1 MKQNHTKELQERAM
15 QFCIDRVDDLP
26 LVTGMGYLP
35 ANRDLEIDED
45 NVSEDTLNRMM
56 LLVFKDPDGYDA
68 QTVNAVQRLFVGWLT
83 YFLEHSFYEYLGDI
97 TLIPCPAHS
106 QELTDI
112 RWFNFMN
119 NVVQK
124 LEEHL
129 YIVENGYK
137 YIDFVEDAP
146 VASHVN
152 RKAPKAKFRY
162 KNLQGKNIILIDD
175 LITSGNT
182 IRRNRIEVEKAGGKV
197 IAAFVFAKT
206 KSQ

>member
-1 MKQNHTKELQERAM
+1 MTWRFVFQ
-15 QFCIDRVDDLP
+15 
-26 LVTGMGYLP
+26 
-35 ANRDLEIDED
+35 
-45 NVSEDTLNRMM
+45 
-56 LLVFKDPDGYDA
+56 LL
-68 QTVNAVQRLFVGWLT
+68 
-83 YFLEHSFYEYLGDI
+83 
-97 TLIPCPAHS
+97 
-106 QELTDI
+106 
-112 RWFNFMN
+112 MN

-182 IRRNRIEVEKAGGKV
+182 IRRNRFEVEKAGGKV